1 MGKLEN
7 LYQLIEK
14 ENIKLEILDSLP
26 DHIDGMYLKSES
38 SYPIIVINKRIENDS
53 MKFKIVLAEELGHHF
68 TSVGDSRVMFNSY
81 TRRLQLDKSEI
92 TALKWATEFLL
103 PIDRLKEAFLKMH
116 NRQIDGVTQ
125 ELEVPH
131 EFLLARLKFLSH
143 KFDYIDLDDKKAILL
158 TTLPNICTIEKIAE

>member
-7 LYQLIEK
+7 LYKLIEE

-26 DHIDGMYLKSES
+26 NHIDGMYLKSES

-92 TALKWATEFLL
+92 TALKWATEYVL
-103 PIDRLKEAFLKMH
+103 PLEKLKPAFFYFYY
-116 NRQIDGVTQ
+116 RQIDSITQ
-125 ELEVPH
+125 ELEVTQ

-143 KFDYIDLDDKKAILL
+143 RFDYIDLDDKKAILL
-158 TTLPNICTIEKIAE
+158 TTLPNICTIEKLAE